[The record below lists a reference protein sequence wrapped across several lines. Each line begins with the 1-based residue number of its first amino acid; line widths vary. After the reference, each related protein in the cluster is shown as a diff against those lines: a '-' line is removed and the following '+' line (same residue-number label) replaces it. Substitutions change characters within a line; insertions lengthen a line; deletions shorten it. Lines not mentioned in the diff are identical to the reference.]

1 MIASDNLTE
10 IVNEKEQKSNM
21 FSFVPIGKTIY
32 LSAKTFFELFGI
44 YLFWVVL
51 HYICSN
57 MYASWC
63 TPYTIFGF
71 ILSPFV
77 SSAPHCTAFRWV
89 ITSGGNIINT
99 MWITL
104 GSWFAKKMII

>member
-1 MIASDNLTE
+1 MKASDSSTE
-10 IVNEKEQKSNM
+10 IVNEKEQKNNM
-21 FSFVPIGKTIY
+21 FSFVSTGKTIY
-32 LSAKTFFELFGI
+32 VFVKAIFEIFGI
-44 YLFWVVL
+44 YLFWIVL
-51 HYICSN
+51 HYICAN

-63 TPYTIFGF
+63 TPYTIPGF

-77 SSAPHCTAFRWV
+77 SSAPHCVAFRWV

-104 GSWFAKKMII
+104 GSWFAKNMLI